1 MRSSRVVAGAV
12 VAVACVLAWSPAW
25 AQNEEAERKAEEAAK
40 TWLTLVDAGK
50 NVESYY
56 ATTTWFRYTVA
67 KEKWDARLV
76 NARRP
81 LGNVKS
87 RTLSQKKYTTDLPD
101 VPKGVYVVI
110 VFKTVFENMPKNVRA
125 ATETITPMLQKDGSW
140 RVAGYNVNLTG
151 K

>member
-12 VAVACVLAWSPAW
+12 VAVACVLAWSLAW
-25 AQNEEAERKAEEAAK
+25 AQNEEAENKAEEAAK
-40 TWLTLVDAGK
+40 TWLALVDAGK

-76 NARRP
+76 NGRRP

-87 RTLSQKKYTTDLPD
+87 RTLAMKKYTTDLPD
-101 VPKGVYVVI
+101 VPKGEYVVI
-110 VFKTVFENMPKNVRA
+110 VFKTVFENMPKNVRT
-125 ATETITPMLQKDGSW
+125 ATETITPMLQRDGSW
-140 RVAGYNVNLTG
+140 RVAGYNINLTG
-151 K
+151 Q